1 MAPQE
6 NFESEV
12 LFAQRLEKVL
22 DQADRIFSGEEGHG
36 RFLDLH
42 KHYLAFCELSKLRKL
57 GLIKSDD
64 YLSWLQNF
72 DKFNVVP
79 LYIKQTS
86 KYAEYVDQLVEYLKD
101 FIKRAKPLLDFEEL
115 RTQIEEMFEGEWE
128 QRSLFGWEASIA
140 KIYGEE
146 PHAA

>member
-1 MAPQE
+1 M
-6 NFESEV
+6 
-12 LFAQRLEKVL
+12 
-22 DQADRIFSGEEGHG
+22 
-36 RFLDLH
+36 
-42 KHYLAFCELSKLRKL
+42 
-57 GLIKSDD
+57 IKSDD